1 MRFSP
6 IYYPGRDAW
15 ITSEPHHRLWK
26 KAEELGAIFNYFIA
40 ADQLAKLEVM
50 LARHPGVKIVIDHLA
65 RVDLS
70 KPDPA
75 AEVAKLTRLAKYPN
89 VWVKVSE
96 LSVIS
101 LSKDY
106 PYNDT
111 FPWVRRVYDAFGGD
125 RLLYGTGF
133 PGATRAEAGR
143 PSIEQELALIDHEI
157 PFICARR
164 SREDNGPERRRA
176 LETNLLSRDYLPFL
190 HGLQVSG
197 GRTNAG
203 YRDTT
208 AEEIGLIWARG
219 SR

>member
-1 MRFSP
+1 MDT
-6 IYYPGRDAW
+6 PGHD
-15 ITSEPHHRLWK
+15 RLWK

-40 ADQLAKLEVM
+40 ADQLAKLESD
-50 LARHPGVKIVIDHLA
+50 AAGIPRWSGDRSPGAHRPQQA
-65 RVDLS
+65 GPGCGSS
-70 KPDPA
+70 KLPG
-75 AEVAKLTRLAKYPN
+75 LAKYPN

-157 PFICARR
+157 PFI
-164 SREDNGPERRRA
+164 SPEDRVKIMGRNAAA
-176 LETNLLSRDYLPFL
+176 LWKLTS
-190 HGLQVSG
+190 
-197 GRTNAG
+197 
-203 YRDTT
+203 
-208 AEEIGLIWARG
+208 
-219 SR
+219 